1 MSFEKERWPWK
12 NANVKHMRRI
22 FFFLV
27 VEAHLFK
34 VLKSYQRY
42 IKSYE
47 V

>member
-1 MSFEKERWPWK
+1 MSFEKERRPWK
-12 NANVKHMRRI
+12 NANVKRMRRI
-22 FFFLV
+22 FFLV

-42 IKSYE
+42 IKSYD